1 MGATHRREREKQKRR
16 EQILDAARKVFAKR
30 GFKGATIEDIA
41 GEAELSTGTLY
52 LYFKSKDEMYFS
64 LNMKI
69 LTFLN
74 EKLQKLKER
83 KNLSLN
89 QKIRECV
96 KIFLQMYH
104 YDPFAVRFLFHIQT
118 GEDLRDLSAGVKSE
132 LIQLSQTGIRTT
144 AAIITESA
152 QEELTVKGHPVAL
165 ADILWSVFS
174 GLIIWEEGK
183 ATLKGRNDYLE
194 PTLDLAAEIFFRGVT
209 CKDADPT

>member
-1 MGATHRREREKQKRR
+1 MGATQRREREKQKRR

-74 EKLQKLKER
+74 EKLQKLKDR

-89 QKIRECV
+89 RRIRECMT
-96 KIFLQMYH
+96 IFLQMYD

-118 GEDLRDLSAGVKSE
+118 GEDLRDLSADVKSE
-132 LIQLSQTGIRTT
+132 LIQLSQTAIRTT
-144 AAIITESA
+144 AAIITGSA
-152 QEELTVKGHPVAL
+152 QEELTVKGHPMAL
-165 ADILWSVFS
+165 AEILWSVFS
-174 GLIIWEEGK
+174 GLIIWEESK
-183 ATLKGRNDYLE
+183 AALNGRNDYLKR
-194 PTLDLAAEIFFRGVT
+194 TLDLAAEIFFRGVT